1 MRSLSESMRR
11 SGFAL
16 FLSSLILTLP
26 VLAQHAEP
34 ASTLSPDAALLKKHV
49 ARLASEE
56 FEGRLPGTPGA
67 DKAARFIAD
76 QFHSYGLGCAA
87 SKSTCNGSGNSIPG
101 YFQVFPFIAAVQLA
115 KNNSL
120 SIARNG
126 QSSSITLRTDW
137 IPIGF
142 SANGNLS
149 QTQLVFA
156 GYGITAP
163 DLKHDDY
170 TNIDAKDKIALAF
183 AGTPDGNNMHGQFSR
198 YSDVRWRAI
207 AAKDHGARGLI
218 IIASEEK
225 FADDRLSRLSY
236 DQTVGE
242 AGLPVIAISRQT
254 AAKLF
259 GLNGATELSQIE
271 KSLEKSSEPK
281 LANVSASLAVDIK
294 RKSVPA
300 YNVVGTIEGSD
311 PKLKREFI
319 VIGAHYDH
327 LGHGGESNSRA
338 PGSNEVHHGA
348 DDNASGVAGLL
359 ELARIFS
366 AEKAK
371 LRRSIV
377 FVAFSAEESGL
388 IGSNYYVNN
397 PVVPLTDS
405 VAMVNLDMIGRLR
418 EGKLSVGGIGTS
430 AEFRQLVES
439 LNGEK
444 RGFALQL
451 SEDGFGP
458 SDHSSFYAKQ
468 IPVLFF
474 YTGVHEDYHRPSDTA
489 DKINYEGEAKVV
501 DFAAAI
507 VRAVDSKDAR
517 PAYLLARSSAGGRSM
532 SFRVYLGTVP
542 NYAESND
549 GLLLD
554 AVRDDSPAA
563 KAGIKSGDKIVKLAG
578 REIKNVYDYTYSL
591 GEMKPEEEYD
601 VEVIRGSERLSLK
614 ITPLARK

>member
-11 SGFAL
+11 SCFAL
-16 FLSSLILTLP
+16 FLFSLILTLP
-26 VLAQHAEP
+26 VLAQQAQP
-34 ASTLSPDAALLKKHV
+34 ASALSPDVALLKKHV
-49 ARLASEE
+49 TKLASEE
-56 FEGRLPGTPGA
+56 IEGRLPGTPGA
-67 DKAARFIAD
+67 EKAARYIAD

-87 SKSTCNGSGNSIPG
+87 TKPTCHSSGNGIPG
-101 YFQVFPFIAAVQLA
+101 YFKEFPFIAAVQLA

-120 SIARNG
+120 NISRNG
-126 QSSSITLRTDW
+126 HASSITLRTDW

-142 SANGNLS
+142 SANGSLS

-170 TNIDAKDKIALAF
+170 TNIDAKDKIALVF
-183 AGTPDGNNMHGQFSR
+183 AGTPDGDNMHGQFSR

-207 AAKDHGARGLI
+207 AAKDHGAKGLI

-236 DQTVGE
+236 DQTAGE

-254 AAKLF
+254 AATLF

-271 KSLEKSSEPK
+271 KSPGKSSEQK
-281 LANVSASLAVDIK
+281 LANINASLAVDIT

-300 YNVVGTIEGSD
+300 YNVIGTLEGSD
-311 PKLKREFI
+311 PNLKREFI

-439 LNGEK
+439 LNGD
-444 RGFALQL
+444 RMGFTLQL

-468 IPVLFF
+468 VPVLFF

-489 DKINYEGEAKVV
+489 DKINYEGEAKII
-501 DFAAAI
+501 DFALAI
-507 VRAVDSKDAR
+507 VRAIDSKDAR

-563 KAGIKSGDKIVKLAG
+563 KAGIKSGDKIVKLGG